1 MKGDDH
7 MANLRGK
14 MKKLQTALVK
24 NGLIVKINQNQF
36 YSEDQKRMI
45 TSYQIALLVDTY
57 DPDQNEW
64 KKKNYEILK
73 SCSMV
78 DIIMC
83 LLEMYKAVS
92 G

>member
-1 MKGDDH
+1 

-36 YSEDQKRMI
+36 FSEDQKRMI

-57 DPDQNEW
+57 DTDQNEW

>member
-1 MKGDDH
+1 

-57 DPDQNEW
+57 DTDQNEW

>member
-1 MKGDDH
+1 

-14 MKKLQTALVK
+14 MEKFQTALVK

-57 DPDQNEW
+57 DLDQNEW

>member
-1 MKGDDH
+1 

-36 YSEDQKRMI
+36 YSEEQKRMI

-73 SCSMV
+73 TCSMV

>member
-1 MKGDDH
+1 

-14 MKKLQTALVK
+14 MKKLQAALVK

-73 SCSMV
+73 SCSMI

>member
-1 MKGDDH
+1 

-14 MKKLQTALVK
+14 MEKLQTARVK

-57 DPDQNEW
+57 DLDQNEW

>member
-1 MKGDDH
+1 

-14 MKKLQTALVK
+14 MEKLQTALVK

-57 DPDQNEW
+57 DLDQNEW

>member
-1 MKGDDH
+1 

-14 MKKLQTALVK
+14 MKKLQAALVK

>member
-1 MKGDDH
+1 

-45 TSYQIALLVDTY
+45 TSYQIALLVDAY
-57 DPDQNEW
+57 DSDQNEW

-78 DIIMC
+78 DIILC

>member
-1 MKGDDH
+1 

>member
-1 MKGDDH
+1 

-83 LLEMYKAVS
+83 LLEMYKAVI

>member
-1 MKGDDH
+1 

-73 SCSMV
+73 TCSMV

>member
-1 MKGDDH
+1 

-14 MKKLQTALVK
+14 MKKLQAALVK

-45 TSYQIALLVDTY
+45 TSYHIALLVDTY

-73 SCSMV
+73 SCSMI

>member
-1 MKGDDH
+1 

-57 DPDQNEW
+57 DLDQNEW

>member
-1 MKGDDH
+1 

-45 TSYQIALLVDTY
+45 ASYQIALLVDTY

>member
-1 MKGDDH
+1 
-7 MANLRGK
+7 